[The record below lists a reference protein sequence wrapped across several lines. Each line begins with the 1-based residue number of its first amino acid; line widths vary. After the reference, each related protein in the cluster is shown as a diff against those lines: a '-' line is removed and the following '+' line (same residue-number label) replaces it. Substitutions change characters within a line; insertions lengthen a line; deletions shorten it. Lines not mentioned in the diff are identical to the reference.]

1 MRPYAVIISFCLLLC
16 ASVGMYV
23 LRQLEHSVVTSNESM
38 NALVQSA
45 VDRRLDELYRYSVTL
60 ELNNT
65 NISLKTRSS
74 IPQPISAPVYRLYDS
89 IRDFVDSNALALGPV
104 HLLSCSGL
112 FCGQSG
118 VLFRRCLSC
127 APNHPTAGAGW
138 KMDQPADA
146 DRGAHSPAGSTLTN

>member
-1 MRPYAVIISFCLLLC
+1 MYRFFDKQVLRVMRPYAVIISFCLLLC

-89 IRDFVDSNALALGPV
+89 IRDFVDSNALAQGLYIYYPALDFSVGNLGCF
-104 HLLSCSGL
+104 S
-112 FCGQSG
+112 
-118 VLFRRCLSC
+118 
-127 APNHPTAGAGW
+127 
-138 KMDQPADA
+138 ADA
-146 DRGAHSPAGSTLTN
+146 YRALQTIP